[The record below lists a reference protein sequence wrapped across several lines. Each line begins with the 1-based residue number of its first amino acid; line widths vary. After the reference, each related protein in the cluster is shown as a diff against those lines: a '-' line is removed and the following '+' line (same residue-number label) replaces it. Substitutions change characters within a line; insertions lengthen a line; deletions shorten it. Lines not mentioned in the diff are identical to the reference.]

1 MNAKLQRPMCPAL
14 DIFIPDVV
22 IEKIQHTLLT
32 KFSTHYSDLGN
43 LEELGFFDRVKIVNY
58 YFLHYMVLSSK
69 FSRTL
74 RQTKEKLL

>member
-1 MNAKLQRPMCPAL
+1 MNARLRRPMCAAL

-22 IEKIQHTLLT
+22 IEKILCKLLT
-32 KFSTHYSDLGN
+32 RFSTHHSDLGN
-43 LEELGFFDRVKIVNY
+43 LDELDFFDRVKIVSY
-58 YFLHYMVLSSK
+58 YFLHGMVLSST